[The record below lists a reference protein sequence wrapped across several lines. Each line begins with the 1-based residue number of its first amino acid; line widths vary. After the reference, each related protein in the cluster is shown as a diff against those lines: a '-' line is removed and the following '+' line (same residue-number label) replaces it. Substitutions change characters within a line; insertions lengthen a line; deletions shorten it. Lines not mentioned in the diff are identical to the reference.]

1 MVDTDGYREQK
12 FLFFLYQ
19 LTCGNVCVSNI
30 AVKDPTTIATTEKIT
45 NGADAYDLVEKM
57 LLLKSDTEMYR
68 DLYNSLLNNQ
78 GGSRADM
85 YFILK
90 DFRSYADAQARAME
104 AYKDKEKW
112 AKMALKNT
120 ACCGKF
126 SADRTIQEYV
136 DDIWHLD
143 HVVIDEDE
151 LEY

>member
-1 MVDTDGYREQK
+1 MEEFHKGNRRE
-12 FLFFLYQ
+12 
-19 LTCGNVCVSNI
+19 G
-30 AVKDPTTIATTEKIT
+30 
-45 NGADAYDLVEKM
+45 
-57 LLLKSDTEMYR
+57 LKLQEEFV
-68 DLYNSLLNNQ
+68 
-78 GGSRADM
+78 AE
-85 YFILK
+85 
-90 DFRSYADAQARAME
+90 FRE

>member
-1 MVDTDGYREQK
+1 
-12 FLFFLYQ
+12 
-19 LTCGNVCVSNI
+19 
-30 AVKDPTTIATTEKIT
+30 
-45 NGADAYDLVEKM
+45 
-57 LLLKSDTEMYR
+57 
-68 DLYNSLLNNQ
+68 
-78 GGSRADM
+78 M

-104 AYKDKEKW
+104 AYKDTEKW
-112 AKMALKNT
+112 AKMALKNS